1 MIFLQVS
8 IFAGFFLSFKNL
20 TNFFFN
26 ACFYGAMVLYC
37 KGVTFMAYFLK
48 KTNNKKGTYLQI
60 YSSFYDPERGHTAH
74 KAYKPI
80 GYVHELQARG
90 IADPI
95 SFYKEEVNKLNQEAK
110 ALKAAKKAK
119 QISDDSPEK
128 LIGYFP
134 MKNINDKLSV
144 KKYIDLMQTATDFRF
159 NVFDMLSALV
169 YARLVQP
176 CSKSKTYDEVIPKL
190 FESYEFSLN
199 QLYDGLEY
207 IGCEYE
213 KIIEIYNHQIRQ
225 MYQFDTSHT
234 YFDCT
239 NFYFEIDREDDFR
252 KKGPSKENRKEPIVG
267 LGLLLDANQIPI
279 GMKLFPGNQ
288 SEKPVI
294 RNIIDDLKKRNSVS
308 GRTIQIADKGLN
320 CAENIFHA
328 LKNGDGYIFSR
339 SVKTLPETERTWVLL
354 PNDYRDAK
362 NAAGE
367 TLYRIKECVD
377 EFEYKFTVPGTG
389 SLKKFRITEKRIV
402 TFNPKLAK
410 KQIYEINKEVE
421 KARLLKASQAKRAE
435 YGDSAKYVI
444 FTAADKKGN
453 DTDGKVKVTMNE
465 ELIRKSLELAGYNM
479 LVTSEISMK
488 DKDVYNAYHNLW
500 RIEESFRIMKSQLDA
515 RPVYLQKRDTIV
527 GHFLICYLAVLLT
540 RLLQFKILKN
550 SYSSEDLFD
559 FIRDFRV
566 AKISDRKYINLSHGT
581 SFIRELSELCGLPLT
596 SYFLNEGDIKKM
608 LSHRF

>member
-1 MIFLQVS
+1 
-8 IFAGFFLSFKNL
+8 
-20 TNFFFN
+20 
-26 ACFYGAMVLYC
+26 
-37 KGVTFMAYFLK
+37 MAYFLK

-80 GYVHELQARG
+80 GYVHELQAKG
-90 IADPI
+90 IDDPI
-95 SFYKEEVNKLNQEAK
+95 SFYKEEVNKLNQD
-110 ALKAAKKAK
+110 LNAAKTAKKTK

-159 NVFDMLSALV
+159 NVFDMISALV
-169 YARLVQP
+169 YARLVHP

-190 FESYEFSLN
+190 FDTYSFSLN

-213 KIIEIYNHQIRQ
+213 KIIEIYNHQIQ
-225 MYQFDTSHT
+225 QIYKFDTSHT

-239 NFYFEIDREDDFR
+239 NFYFEIDKEDDFR
-252 KKGPSKENRKEPIVG
+252 KKGPSKENKKEPIVG

-279 GMKLFPGNQ
+279 GMKMFPGNQ

-320 CAENIFHA
+320 CAENIYHA
-328 LKNGDGYIFSR
+328 LKNKDGYIFSK
-339 SVKTLPETERTWVLL
+339 SVKQLPETEKTWVLL
-354 PNDYRDAK
+354 DHDYRDVK
-362 NAAGE
+362 NSNGE
-367 TLYRIKECVD
+367 VLYRIKECVD
-377 EFEYKFTVPGTG
+377 DFTYKFKDSETG
-389 SLKKFRITEKRIV
+389 NDKSFKIKEKRIV
-402 TFNPKLAK
+402 TYNPKLAK

-421 KARLLKASQAKRAE
+421 KARLLKASQAKKSE
-435 YGDSAKYVI
+435 YGDSAKYVV
-444 FTAADKKGN
+444 FTPADKKGKE
-453 DTDGKVKVTMNE
+453 TDGKIKVAMNE
-465 ELIRKSLELAGYNM
+465 ELIRKSLELAGYNL
-479 LVTSEISMK
+479 LVTSELSMN
-488 DKDVYNAYHNLW
+488 DKDVYDAYHNLW

-515 RPVYLQKRDTIV
+515 RPVYLQKEDTII

-540 RLLQFKILKN
+540 RLLQFKVLKN
-550 SYSSEDLFD
+550 RYCSEDLFE
-559 FIRDFRV
+559 FVHDFRV
-566 AKISDRKYINLSHGT
+566 AQISDRKYINLSRGNT
-581 SFIRELSELCGLPLT
+581 FIKNFASICNLPLT
-596 SYFLNEGDIKKM
+596 SYFLSDGEIKKM

>member
-1 MIFLQVS
+1 
-8 IFAGFFLSFKNL
+8 
-20 TNFFFN
+20 
-26 ACFYGAMVLYC
+26 
-37 KGVTFMAYFLK
+37 MAYFLK

-60 YSSFYDPERGHTAH
+60 YESFYDPDRGHTAH
-74 KAYKPI
+74 KSYKPI
-80 GYVHELQARG
+80 GYVHELQAKG
-90 IADPI
+90 IDDPI
-95 SFYKEEVNKLNQEAK
+95 AFYKEEVIKLNQE
-110 ALKAAKKAK
+110 LKAAKDSKKAK

-159 NVFDMLSALV
+159 NVFDMISSLV

-176 CSKSKTYDEVIPKL
+176 CSKSQTFEEVIPKL
-190 FESYEFSLN
+190 VDSDDFSLN

-213 KIIEIYNHQIRQ
+213 KIIEIYNHQIQ
-225 MYQFDTSHT
+225 QLYKFDTSHT

-239 NFYFEIDREDDFR
+239 NFYFEIDKEDTFR
-252 KKGPSKENRKEPIVG
+252 RKGPSKENRKEPIVG

-294 RNIIDDLKKRNSVS
+294 RNILQDLKKRNSVS

-328 LKNGDGYIFSR
+328 LKNGDGYIFSK
-339 SVKTLPETERTWVLL
+339 SVKQLPEVEKTWVLL
-354 PNDYRDAK
+354 PNDYRDVK
-362 NAAGE
+362 NANGE
-367 TLYRIKECVD
+367 VLYRIKECVD
-377 EFEYKFTVPGTG
+377 AFEYKFRDSDTG
-389 SLKKFRITEKRIV
+389 REKRFKITEKRIV
-402 TFNPKLAK
+402 TYNPKLAK

-421 KARLLKASQAKRAE
+421 KARLLKASQAKKSE

-444 FTAADKKGN
+444 FTTADKKGN
-453 DTDGKVKVTMNE
+453 ETDGKIKVSMNE
-465 ELIRKSLELAGYNM
+465 ELIKKSLELAGYNM
-479 LVTSEISMK
+479 LVTSEITMN
-488 DKDVYNAYHNLW
+488 DKDVYDAYHNLW

-515 RPVYLQKRDTIV
+515 RPVYLQKEDTIV

-550 SYSSEDLFD
+550 NYCSEDLFE
-559 FIRDFRV
+559 FIHDFRV
-566 AKISDRKYINLSHGT
+566 AKISDRKYINLSRGT
-581 SFIRELSELCGLPLT
+581 TFIKEFAAHCNMPLT

>member
-1 MIFLQVS
+1 
-8 IFAGFFLSFKNL
+8 
-20 TNFFFN
+20 
-26 ACFYGAMVLYC
+26 
-37 KGVTFMAYFLK
+37 MAYFLK

-60 YSSFYDPERGHTAH
+60 YSSFYDPQRGHTAH

-80 GYVHELQARG
+80 GYVHELQAKG
-90 IADPI
+90 IEDPI
-95 SFYKEEVNKLNQEAK
+95 SFYKEEVNRLNQEAK
-110 ALKAAKKAK
+110 AEKNAKKEK

-134 MKNINDKLSV
+134 IKNINDKLSV

-159 NVFDMLSALV
+159 NVFDMTSALV

-176 CSKSKTYDEVIPKL
+176 CSKSKTYVEVIPKL
-190 FESYEFSLN
+190 FESYDFSLN

-213 KIIEIYNHQIRQ
+213 KIIEIYNHQIQQ
-225 MYQFDTSHT
+225 MYPFDTSHT

-239 NFYFEIDREDDFR
+239 NFYFEIDKEDNFR
-252 KKGPSKENRKEPIVG
+252 RKGPSKESRKEPIVG

-294 RNIIDDLKKRNSVS
+294 RKVIDDLKKRNSVS

-328 LKNGDGYIFSR
+328 LKNGDGYIFSK
-339 SVKTLPETERTWVLL
+339 SVKQLPEIEKTWVLL
-354 PNDYRDAK
+354 SNDYRDIKDA
-362 NAAGE
+362 NGDV
-367 TLYRIKECVD
+367 LYRIKECVD
-377 EFEYKFTVPGTG
+377 AFEYKFKDSETG
-389 SLKKFRITEKRIV
+389 KIKKFKITEKRIV
-402 TFNPKLAK
+402 TFNPKLAR

-421 KARLLKASQAKRAE
+421 KAKLLKASQAKRSE

-444 FTAADKKGN
+444 FTTADKKGN
-453 DTDGKVKVTMNE
+453 DTDGKIKVTMNDDF
-465 ELIRKSLELAGYNM
+465 IKKSLELAGYNM
-479 LVTSEISMK
+479 LVTSEISMA
-488 DKDVYNAYHNLW
+488 DKEIYTAYHNLW

-515 RPVYLQKRDTIV
+515 RPVYLQKKDTIT

-550 SYSSEDLFD
+550 NYCSEDLFE
-559 FIRDFRV
+559 FARDFRV
-566 AKISDRKYINLSHGT
+566 AKISERKYINLSRGT
-581 SFIRELSELCGLPLT
+581 AFIKNFASLCNLPLM
-596 SYFLNEGDIKKM
+596 SYFLSNGEIKKM